1 MKRQKENGFTLLEVI
16 ISIALI
22 SIVLAVLLNINLAG
36 FNFWRINQN
45 NIELSQSVSVITINL
60 DKKIRSARVN
70 NVSSTVKNELI
81 INIGEEGSADK
92 NDYFKYLVEDN
103 QLIIKN
109 PENSGFSLNSDN
121 LPDNNVNWI
130 KARNITDPIIKEDS
144 FKVKIV
150 DNTVLYSLILI
161 NGTREFTI
169 ENKIKP
175 RI

>member
-1 MKRQKENGFTLLEVI
+1 LKRQKENGFTLLEVI